1 MAVKT
6 EGEMDSDMAL
16 AQEKE
21 DSFQLTG
28 AKRTLMT
35 PQISKGEKD
44 LGKLRYNVNSLC
56 WSSRL
61 RSPQ

>member
-1 MAVKT
+1 MAAKT
-6 EGEMDSDMAL
+6 EGEMDSDRAL

-28 AKRTLMT
+28 AKRTLMA

-44 LGKLRYNVNSLC
+44 LGKQRYNG
-56 WSSRL
+56 
-61 RSPQ
+61 QF